1 MKFQRFQIWTA
12 LRVLVIVVNILAV
25 AMYPQSQS
33 NLDWRA
39 AILIAIA
46 FSICLFVWLIV
57 VHARQP
63 IDWSEPCSWA
73 KPFFPMTKYP
83 IRFWMLAS
91 QSFIAAGGTTIM
103 LDVLLDHGHEAFGG
117 TFLFWGFGIW
127 ITLKIWLKI
136 HERQVTKASS
146 KNESKG

>member
-1 MKFQRFQIWTA
+1 MKFQRFQIWTVF
-12 LRVLVIVVNILAV
+12 RILVIAVNILAV

-33 NLDWRA
+33 NLDWTAA
-39 AILIAIA
+39 AIIAIS

-63 IDWSEPCSWA
+63 IDWSEPCSWS

-91 QSFIAAGGTTIM
+91 LSLIASGGITIV
-103 LDVLLDHGHEAFGG
+103 LDVFLDHGHEAFGG

-127 ITLKIWLKI
+127 ITLKILLKKYGQ
-136 HERQVTKASS
+136 QV
-146 KNESKG
+146 